1 MKKVI
6 DITGLHTQII
16 TIAFTQK
23 YRLYMIVTADFK
35 MHFVNE
41 LLRIVDCID
50 MSSIRL
56 VNFVHFNDAD
66 DTVIT
71 AGIDGAFVFKFNYQ
85 SKYKPLLAVQIDQEG
100 KHIKL
105 SLENKTPLE
114 KMCIW
119 VKGLKVDQKNEI
131 IITWN

>member
-1 MKKVI
+1 MI
-6 DITGLHTQII
+6 DIAGLHTQII

-23 YRLYMIVTADFK
+23 YRLYLIVTADFK

-56 VNFVHFNDAD
+56 VNFVHFNDAN

-71 AGIDGAFVFKFNYQ
+71 AGIDGTFVFKFNYA
-85 SKYKPLLAVQIDQEG
+85 SKYKPLLAVQID
-100 KHIKL
+100 
-105 SLENKTPLE
+105 
-114 KMCIW
+114 
-119 VKGLKVDQKNEI
+119 
-131 IITWN
+131 